1 MEPLNSKE
9 RTSAFMKFILIFV
22 ITMIVVLI
30 SAFFDVTIPAKE
42 NRDLLVQ
49 NHKLQ
54 DQMRAQNLIL
64 EKMDSI
70 KVLLLKLDQPNADI
84 ATIDANIA
92 GMIIQMQAYEN
103 DSTTLGK
110 IMKNVDIAYTG
121 LKNEKLGLLKKT
133 GSADQQISKLEDKVK
148 EAEKKLEDCEK
159 EKINLMLRM
168 GSR

>member
-49 NHKLQ
+49 NHILQ

-64 EKMDSI
+64 AKMDSI

-92 GMIIQMQAYEN
+92 SMIIQMQAYEN

-133 GSADQQISKLEDKVK
+133 GSSEQAISKLEDKLK
-148 EAEKKLEDCEK
+148 EAEKKLEECEK

-168 GSR
+168 GSN

>member
-1 MEPLNSKE
+1 
-9 RTSAFMKFILIFV
+9 MKFILIFV